1 MQLQTDPLISLE
13 LSALRI
19 RATTDK
25 ARNVLSWLE
34 IDDLRTAEQLRQE
47 GAG

>member
-1 MQLQTDPLISLE
+1 MRLQTDPLISLE

-19 RATTDK
+19 RATTDN

-34 IDDLRTAEQLRQE
+34 IDDLRTVEQPRHV